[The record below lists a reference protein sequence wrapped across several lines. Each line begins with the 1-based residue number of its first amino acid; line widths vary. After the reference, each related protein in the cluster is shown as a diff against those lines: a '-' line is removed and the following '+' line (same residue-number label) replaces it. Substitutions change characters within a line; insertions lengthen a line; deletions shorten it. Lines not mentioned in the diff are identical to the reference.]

1 MPKPNNNHR
10 GETARHHMVTRVPTA
25 IVDENVDEN
34 AGAAR
39 ARLADSAWDYVG
51 ALYINDA
58 QGRLTGLVPVTALL
72 AAPAA
77 TPLAALRQPLP
88 PAVNLETDQ
97 EHVASLA
104 IRHNVTA
111 MPVVDRDQRL
121 LGVVPP
127 QALLEIL
134 RHEHIEDLHRLAG
147 IRHETLRARH
157 AIEAPPLRRAR
168 DRLPWLLAGLAGSVL
183 ATFVVASFEHALS
196 ANIAIAF
203 FVPGIVYLA
212 DAIGTQTETVAVRG
226 LSLSH
231 APFAT
236 VVGGEARTGAII
248 GLTLALCVFFPV
260 WWWFNDARLATAVA
274 VALFTAGTAATTIGV
289 LFPWLIARAGHD
301 PAYGS
306 GPMATIVQ
314 DVLSLLIYFITVG
327 LLLPAG
333 K

>member
-1 MPKPNNNHR
+1 MANSHANHR
-10 GETARHHMVTRVPTA
+10 GETAKQHMVTRVPTA
-25 IVDENVDEN
+25 GPDESV
-34 AGAAR
+34 GAAR
-39 ARLADSAWDYVG
+39 ARLADNAWDYVG
-51 ALYINDA
+51 AVYLLDA
-58 QGRLTGLVPVTALL
+58 QRRLSGLVPITALL
-72 AAPAA
+72 AAPAE
-77 TPLAALRQPLP
+77 TPLAALREP
-88 PAVNLETDQ
+88 PPTAAYLDTDQ

-111 MPVVDRDQRL
+111 MPVLDHDRRL

-127 QALLEIL
+127 QALLEVL
-134 RHEHIEDLHRLAG
+134 RHEHVEDLHRLAG
-147 IRHETLRARH
+147 IRHETMRARH

-183 ATFVVASFEHALS
+183 ATLVMATFEDALN

-248 GLTLALCVFFPV
+248 GTTLALCVFFPV
-260 WWWFNDARLATAVA
+260 WWWFKDLRLATAVA

-289 LFPWLIARAGHD
+289 LFPWAIARAGRD
-301 PAYGS
+301 PAFGS

-314 DVLSLLIYFITVG
+314 DVLSLLIYFATVSW
-327 LLLPAG
+327 LLH
-333 K
+333 